1 MIIFGMKVVDVG
13 NRLPEVV
20 KATVHQTS
28 YRGTQ
33 HYSLRIGIPR
43 ISRNGNMGDCEIIS
57 LVVEIDSHKHAPIS
71 CSQVILGTQVELYLE
86 LMHRAT
92 GFWCQRIDPCT
103 SPCHH
108 IASGHV

>member
-1 MIIFGMKVVDVG
+1 MIVFGMKVVDVG
-13 NRLPEVV
+13 NRLPEVI

-33 HYSLRIGIPR
+33 HHSLRIGIPR
-43 ISRNGNMGDCEIIS
+43 ISRNGNMRGGEIIS
-57 LVVEIDSHKHAPIS
+57 LVVEIDSHKHTPIP
-71 CSQVILGTQVELYLE
+71 CPQVILGTQVELYLE

-92 GFWCQRIDPCT
+92 GFWCQRSDLCT

-108 IASGHV
+108 TASAHE